1 MIHTTEIDIFHHHQW
16 REWTDTDLIQ
26 TLTTEDL
33 YLHLHVTHTLENE
46 IHTPDLLLNIMEE
59 VEEDHQQCH
68 QLQQGKYIKTS
79 QNKC

>member
-16 REWTDTDLIQ
+16 KEWRDTDLIQ

-46 IHTPDLLLNIMEE
+46 IHTPDLHLNIM
-59 VEEDHQQCH
+59 
-68 QLQQGKYIKTS
+68 
-79 QNKC
+79 